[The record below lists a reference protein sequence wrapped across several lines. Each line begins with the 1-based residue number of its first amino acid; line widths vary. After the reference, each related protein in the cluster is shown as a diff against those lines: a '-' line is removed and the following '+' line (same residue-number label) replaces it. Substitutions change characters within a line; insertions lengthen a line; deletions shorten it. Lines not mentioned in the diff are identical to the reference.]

1 MAKDSQR
8 LELEFIEKVPN
19 QTGKAIPEWM
29 TVIAA
34 SGLDKQAVIHK

>member
-8 LELEFIEKVPN
+8 LELDFIEKAHN